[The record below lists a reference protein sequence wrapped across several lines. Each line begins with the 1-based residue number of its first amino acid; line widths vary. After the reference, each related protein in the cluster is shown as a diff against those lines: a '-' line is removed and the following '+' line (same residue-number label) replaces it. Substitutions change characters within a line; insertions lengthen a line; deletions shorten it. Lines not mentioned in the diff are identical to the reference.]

1 MAADTIRTTGRVKWI
16 NEVKGFGLITPDR
29 GGKDLFANFPARS
42 SDSRPGGLK
51 IKQKVSYDVKRGPDG
66 DEAVNV
72 RTIA

>member
-1 MAADTIRTTGRVKWI
+1 MATEPTRTTGRVRWI

-42 SDSRPGGLK
+42 GDGRPGGLK

-72 RTIA
+72 KTIV